1 MPLKPKPISNVVL
14 LYIHKND
21 CKTVRVKRILTYIL
35 LLLVLT
41 LSVHPV
47 LSMHFCQDDLQSFNI
62 QSLSNNNMC
71 CMPAEAEKTNNVDA
85 PSLSLITTDNSC
97 CSTTNLEVVTDNFT
111 QNSSQ
116 SIQLPTE
123 STYMAGW
130 FAVNYLINLIATDTT
145 TETTF
150 NFPING
156 SYLKTLHFLSLICV
170 YRL

>member
-1 MPLKPKPISNVVL
+1 
-14 LYIHKND
+14 
-21 CKTVRVKRILTYIL
+21 
-35 LLLVLT
+35 
-41 LSVHPV
+41 
-47 LSMHFCQDDLQSFNI
+47 
-62 QSLSNNNMC
+62 
-71 CMPAEAEKTNNVDA
+71 MPAEAEKTNNVDA
-85 PSLSLITTDNSC
+85 PSLSLITSDNSC

-116 SIQLPTE
+116 SIQAPTE
-123 STYMAGW
+123 STYMARW